1 MDRRLSTLPY
11 PPIPYCVTFFKR
23 CLFVISIIYN
33 CLCYDP
39 CRPSYDPTNLL
50 DGIYSMD
57 YQVGP
62 RSNLSKRPSPS
73 TFPLEFLYL
82 GRDTRYD
89 SQLGVTLYLSEI
101 FGSFEASKIADQ
113 RESGQVRSSL
123 IIFNLFIYS
132 CDSVPPRS
140 VIHG

>member
-23 CLFVISIIYN
+23 CLFVTSIIYN

-82 GRDTRYD
+82 GRGTRYD
-89 SQLGVTLYLSEI
+89 SQLGVTLYLSP
-101 FGSFEASKIADQ
+101 S
-113 RESGQVRSSL
+113 RERFLARSRPVRSRIRENRGKLGQV
-123 IIFNLFIYS
+123 
-132 CDSVPPRS
+132 
-140 VIHG
+140 